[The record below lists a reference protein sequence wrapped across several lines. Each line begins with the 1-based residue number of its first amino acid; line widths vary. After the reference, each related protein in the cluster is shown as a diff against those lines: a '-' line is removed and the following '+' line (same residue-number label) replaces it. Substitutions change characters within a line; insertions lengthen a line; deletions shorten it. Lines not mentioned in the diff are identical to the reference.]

1 MLLCLLVIPAT
12 VLAED
17 GALPPEQVQV
27 LGRATSLYLDVQ
39 FSTWMPRGHTLADVA
54 PVIRNRLLAAGFT
67 VVRDK
72 TEPHDLVFKVSYREE
87 RGKEFRFNYYGT
99 NISGDFVL
107 GHPALGTVL
116 SLTLTSSSSDP
127 PTGTA
132 PYLDALYQFDTNP
145 YYFLIGD
152 LVRARVSTGGDLR
165 AGLIAG
171 MSRLSGQ
178 EVSFSDPARTTQTM
192 LPSEAL
198 YAPIVL
204 ANAAK
209 ELARLDERRAIP
221 VLTGLLS
228 HADTRVR
235 ASALEALGSLGAKE
249 ARPAIE
255 QVARLDK
262 DRSVREAAAAT
273 LAALDR
279 RAPSSR

>member
-1 MLLCLLVIPAT
+1 
-12 VLAED
+12 
-17 GALPPEQVQV
+17 
-27 LGRATSLYLDVQ
+27 
-39 FSTWMPRGHTLADVA
+39 
-54 PVIRNRLLAAGFT
+54 
-67 VVRDK
+67 
-72 TEPHDLVFKVSYREE
+72 
-87 RGKEFRFNYYGT
+87 
-99 NISGDFVL
+99 
-107 GHPALGTVL
+107 
-116 SLTLTSSSSDP
+116 
-127 PTGTA
+127 
-132 PYLDALYQFDTNP
+132 
-145 YYFLIGD
+145 
-152 LVRARVSTGGDLR
+152 VSTGGDLR